1 MTMKYHASFDTS
13 VAELN
18 ATSTLVKAFEAVNNK
33 RAAKGLGMTLMAV
46 SLAACGSDEV
56 VITTPTGDVD
66 VTDLVADTTP
76 VALSAVEAQAATL
89 LSTISASDVAVEAAT
104 IAAGAAASV
113 MANAGQTLAPATAA
127 AATTDFNAALAE
139 MRTEIIT
146 GTYDADVTATTAN
159 GLDSFEQSAALYDYT
174 SLSATLAASLTATQA
189 LTAAAKTALAA
200 DRAELAA
207 ALSFEAAADNNA
219 FLAQAVVVNTAAL
232 TTDDHDLGTAAIKSI
247 GTFLGNNNATNLLV
261 ADAAAGVTAAQTLAG
276 QIAYAAALETAI
288 FSSSAA
294 LAATAAAFTTVQAT
308 AVTNAILAAVQGVAT
323 TTADADSGDILA
335 DTAVVDTIAAID
347 AALDTAGVGMRIDDV
362 SQGMGVIIMMPFLV
376 GLNAPVA
383 GAEHLIEL
391 AADAAFDAAI
401 AAELNTL
408 IALADAVS
416 AADETSAVAAIEAG
430 SVATSSLGADNI
442 DIDGGAATAGNDV
455 FIFNEANGNM
465 TIGAAATAAAPG
477 NVLFGAGDDSLII
490 AGEYTFVT
498 IDTAAAQASLAT
510 TAVGD
515 AAVLEVFVFQ
525 NATSGDTVLS
535 FEDSA
540 FDGSVTA
547 GVAMTTLTL
556 TDTTFA
562 DLELTTVD
570 GNTILAETAA
580 VIA

>member
-1 MTMKYHASFDTS
+1 M
-13 VAELN
+13 N
-18 ATSTLVKAFEAVNNK
+18 ATSKLVKAWESKNAKN
-33 RAAKGLGMTLMAV
+33 AAKFGGISLMAL
-46 SLAACGSDEV
+46 SLAACGGSDDTAAV
-56 VITTPTGDVD
+56 VDGGTAADDTAADDTATT
-66 VTDLVADTTP
+66 TTTT
-76 VALSAVEAQAATL
+76 LSTLQAQAATL

-104 IAAGAAASV
+104 IAAGSAASV
-113 MANAGQTLAPATAA
+113 MANAGQTLAPVTAA
-127 AATTDFNAALAE
+127 AATTDFDAALTE
-139 MRTEIIT
+139 MRTEIVT
-146 GTYDADVTATTAN
+146 GTYDADVTTTTAN
-159 GLDSFEQSAALYDYT
+159 GLAAFEQSGALYDYT
-174 SLSATLAASLTATQA
+174 SLTATLAASLTATEA
-189 LTAAAKTALAA
+189 LTAAAKTALAD

-232 TTDDHDLGTAAIKSI
+232 TTDDHDLGTAALKSI

-276 QIAYAAALETAI
+276 QVAYAAALEAAI

-294 LAATAAAFTTVQAT
+294 LAATAAGFTTVEAT
-308 AVTNAILAAVQGVAT
+308 QVSDAILAAVQGVAT

-335 DTAVVDTIAAID
+335 DSAVVATIGAID
-347 AALDTAGVGMRIDDV
+347 AALNGVAGMATDDI
-362 SQGMGVIIMMPFLV
+362 SAGMGVVIM
-376 GLNAPVA
+376 GNNAGGYVAVA
-383 GAEHLIEL
+383 GAEHLVEL

-416 AADETSAVAAIEAG
+416 AADEASAVAAIEAG
-430 SVATSSLGADNI
+430 LVATSSLGAENI

-465 TIGAAATAAAPG
+465 TIGAAATATAPG
-477 NVLFGAGDDSLII
+477 NVLFGAGDDSVII

-498 IDTAAAQASLAT
+498 IGTAAAQASLAT

-515 AAVLEVFVFQ
+515 AAVLEVFVYQ

-556 TDTTFA
+556 TDITWTGV
-562 DLELTTVD
+562 DVNVVD
-570 GNTILAETAA
+570 GNTILSEAA